1 MKSDFIIALTQLAA
15 ERNLPREIV
24 LSAIEAALVSAYR
37 RDGVAASQDISV
49 KLDPGSGEVSV
60 YLIKTVVDKVAEPEQ
75 EITLAE
81 ARKIKADAEIGEV
94 LATENVPHSAGRI
107 AAQTAKQVVIQRL
120 REAERELVFQ
130 EFAEKEGEVFTV
142 TIQRMEP
149 KQIIV
154 ELGRAEAVLPPSEQ
168 APYDRYR
175 IGQRIKILLQSI
187 RQSNKGPEIIVSR
200 ADKLLVKRLFEMEV
214 PEIYNGAVEILAIAR
229 EAGSRSKVAVWA
241 KQDGVDAVG
250 SCVGLRGIRIQNIVN
265 ELHGE
270 KIDVVQWSKDPTSF
284 IASALSPSTILR
296 VEVDHEANSA
306 VAIVPERQLSLAI
319 GKDGQNARLA
329 ARLTGFRVDIRS
341 DVEADAT
348 TKPAPSAVEALDGD
362 PAAMAVERLA
372 LSTRTLNILLQA
384 GIDKVGKILGMEDAE
399 LLEVKGFGKKS
410 LTELR
415 GKLDE
420 LGLIAPPVAAEAET
434 APEAAEEAVEEVAA
448 EPVVAEAAEAV
459 PEIAVAEEAAAAQPE
474 VEEPAAEVE
483 LPAQEEAVAPS
494 EPFVPEEEKQPQ
506 EALVAAVDTSTAI
519 RDLTEDVWALR
530 SKAPVEA
537 GAIRFAEDIEELK
550 RGTGSRRGRRG
561 GRSRGGSWQAGRGRR
576 TGAGGRR

>member
-1 MKSDFIIALTQLAA
+1 M
-15 ERNLPREIV
+15 V
-24 LSAIEAALVSAYR
+24 
-37 RDGVAASQDISV
+37 
-49 KLDPGSGEVSV
+49 
-60 YLIKTVVDKVAEPEQ
+60 
-75 EITLAE
+75 
-81 ARKIKADAEIGEV
+81 
-94 LATENVPHSAGRI
+94 ATENVPHTAGRI

-142 TIQRMEP
+142 HHPEN
-149 KQIIV
+149 
-154 ELGRAEAVLPPSEQ
+154 GAEADYRRVGPSRGC
-168 APYDRYR
+168 AATVGNRPPYDRYR

-200 ADKLLVKRLFEMEV
+200 ADQLLVKRLFEMEV

-296 VEVDHEANSA
+296 VEVDQEAKSA

-341 DVEADAT
+341 DVEADDT
-348 TKPAPSAVEALDGD
+348 TKPAPSAVEAADGD

-372 LSTRTLNILLQA
+372 LSTRTLNILTQA

-410 LTELR
+410 LSELR
-415 GKLDE
+415 GRLDE
-420 LGLIAPPVAAEAET
+420 LGLIAPPVAAEAE
-434 APEAAEEAVEEVAA
+434 AAVQAVEEVAA

-459 PEIAVAEEAAAAQPE
+459 PEIAVVEEAAAAQPE
-474 VEEPAAEVE
+474 VEEAAAKEE
-483 LPAQEEAVAPS
+483 LPVQEEAVAVEPAPVVAEEAPS
-494 EPFVPEEEKQPQ
+494 EPFIPEEEKKPQ

-530 SKAPVEA
+530 SRAPVEA

-550 RGTGSRRGRRG
+550 RGTGSRRGRKG
-561 GRSRGGSWQAGRGRR
+561 GRSRRGSWQAGRGRK